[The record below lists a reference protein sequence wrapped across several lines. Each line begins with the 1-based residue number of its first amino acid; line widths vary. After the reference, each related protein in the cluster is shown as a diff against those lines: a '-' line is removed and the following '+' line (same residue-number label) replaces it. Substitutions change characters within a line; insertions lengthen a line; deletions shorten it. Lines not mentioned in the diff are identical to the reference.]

1 MFDSSNVILV
11 GSPVVS
17 CSRVVEYR
25 TCNRKVIGSTPVGE
39 LGFSFPKYACD
50 TDKKNKTYTM
60 YSIGLKYDIV
70 FLLQYLGYI

>member
-1 MFDSSNVILV
+1 MSYMFDCSKVILV

-50 TDKKNKTYTM
+50 TDKKKKDIYHVFNR
-60 YSIGLKYDIV
+60 LKI
-70 FLLQYLGYI
+70 